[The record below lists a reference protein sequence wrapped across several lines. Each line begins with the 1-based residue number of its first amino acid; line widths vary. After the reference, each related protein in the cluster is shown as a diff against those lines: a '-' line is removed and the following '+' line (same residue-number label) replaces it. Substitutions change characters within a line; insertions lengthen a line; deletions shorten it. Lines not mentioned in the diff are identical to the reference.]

1 MARRLSRLGK
11 TFVGSCKKHLDFTG
25 VFVGILIA
33 LLGIKRELMKTTLLF
48 AILTAGLNQ
57 LGAPQLAELTYCVAA
72 LMALMYGGP
81 AVLQAV
87 ASSGRKRTVVTSAP
101 VSTASVPSAA

>member
-1 MARRLSRLGK
+1 
-11 TFVGSCKKHLDFTG
+11 
-25 VFVGILIA
+25 
-33 LLGIKRELMKTTLLF
+33 MKTTLLF

-57 LGAPQLAELTYCVAA
+57 LGVPQLAEVTYSVAA

-87 ASSGRKRTVVTSAP
+87 GSSVRKPVTSDVSSAP
-101 VSTASVPSAA
+101 VSKGSLPSAV